1 MRARVLSSSGT
12 INAFRSQTC
21 ILSNL
26 THALMFLWIVNRLYS
41 FTPYKHRLSIFTDLL
56 WIAAVPEQFSMQ
68 FSGARYVRV
77 ACWWRREDV
86 CHVSSADDVMC
97 LVSFDIVHMTVLEI
111 LIGDWFGLIITNALS
126 IMKFRKYTLKL
137 YIKLI
142 QKNRFYRV

>member
-1 MRARVLSSSGT
+1 MSARVLSSSGT
-12 INAFRSQTC
+12 KRVQK
-21 ILSNL
+21 SNMHSVKFN
-26 THALMFLWIVNRLYS
+26 THALMFLWIINRLYS

-111 LIGDWFGLIITNALS
+111 LIGDW
-126 IMKFRKYTLKL
+126 
-137 YIKLI
+137 
-142 QKNRFYRV
+142 